1 MLGRGI
7 ERRIRMKTRAI
18 RPITVATIAMVVLMA
33 ISAAMASAESG
44 WTIRVDLA
52 FVDPAG
58 DEGVVVVEAGSVE
71 VGLDAGAG
79 AGVRGEYRFSPRL
92 GLEVG
97 MLGTASVDIST
108 FAGGGGTGAAVGFDT
123 FAPVTTGLNVHLTPQ
138 ARLDLYA
145 GPLLAY
151 ASYSDVEVRAA
162 IGDSAIDIAVDRDLG
177 VGAIIGLDVPIGKR
191 GWLFGTSL
199 RFIKTSMQGS
209 NGDALVDVDY
219 DPAIV
224 SFGFG
229 YSF

>member
-1 MLGRGI
+1 MR
-7 ERRIRMKTRAI
+7 TTAI
-18 RPITVATIAMVVLMA
+18 RLITVVAFAVVALMA
-33 ISAAMASAESG
+33 TSSALANGETG

-58 DEGVVVVEAGSVE
+58 DEGVVVVEEDWVH
-71 VGLDAGAG
+71 VGLDGGAG
-79 AGVRGEYRFSPRL
+79 AGVRGEYRFTPRL
-92 GLEVG
+92 GFEVG
-97 MLGTASVDIST
+97 VLGTASVDISP
-108 FAGGGGTGAAVGFDT
+108 FAGGGGTSAAVGLDT

-162 IGDSAIDIAVDRDLG
+162 VGGSAIEIAVDNDLG
-177 VGAIIGLDVPIGKR
+177 VGAIVGLDVPIGKR
-191 GWLFGTSL
+191 GWFFDTSL
-199 RFIKTSMQGS
+199 RFIKTSMRGS
-209 NGDALVDVDY
+209 NGDDRVNIDY

-229 YSF
+229 YRF

>member
-1 MLGRGI
+1 MSKRTI
-7 ERRIRMKTRAI
+7 RRITK
-18 RPITVATIAMVVLMA
+18 VAFVAVALIAMPTT
-33 ISAAMASAESG
+33 MASDETG

-58 DEGVVVVEAGSVE
+58 DEGIVVVDEGTVRIA
-71 VGLDAGAG
+71 LDAGAG

-92 GLEVG
+92 GFEVG
-97 MLGTASVDIST
+97 LLGTASVDIST
-108 FAGGGGTGAAVGFDT
+108 FAGGGGTGAAVGLDT
-123 FAPVTTGLNVHLTPQ
+123 FASVTTGLNVHLIPQ

-162 IGDSAIDIAVDRDLG
+162 TGGSAIDIAVDNDLG

-191 GWLFGTSL
+191 GWFFDTSL

-209 NGDALVDVDY
+209 NGDDLVNIDY

-229 YSF
+229 YRF